1 MERSGLSSS
10 GDRTVTLDF
19 PACLAAD
26 FPDDLPHVVRAVDEV
41 LEAVAISDSFAPLEE
56 RSPGLRGNDW
66 SNYLRCSEARMVHAA
81 RLVRTLGITAGRV
94 LDYGAYFGNF
104 SLMMRAKGFEV
115 DAIDSFET
123 YRPSLDP
130 ILELLQHR
138 GIRTLDFSH
147 AGRELEGLPTAS
159 YDVVMCMGVIEH
171 IPHTP
176 RPLLTALAKV
186 LKPGGLLIMDTPNL
200 AQLANRQRLARG
212 EPVMTPIAIQFHA
225 AIPFEGHHR
234 EYTADEMAWMIQAA
248 GLDLAALDLFNY
260 SAYVHK
266 TLAGR
271 DAINHWRMVANP
283 TMRELVMVAARKT
296 VADETV
302 VPRDWRELFTDVEA
316 YWRDRLPHG
325 ISSENGDAIVGNE
338 LLLVD
343 LQEGIAERDR
353 MLAALQ
359 ADFNKLRAELA
370 TVPGTLAETQSTHNA
385 ELAEVMDRLGSL
397 QHAFDMTP
405 SERLKRFWKRLT
417 GAAPAEREN

>member
-1 MERSGLSSS
+1 LSGL

-26 FPDDLPHVVRAVDEV
+26 FPDDLPHAVRAVDEV
-41 LEAVAISDSFAPLEE
+41 LEAVAVSDSFEPLEE

-81 RLVRTLGITAGRV
+81 RLIRKIGLTTGRM

-104 SLMMRAKGFEV
+104 SLMMRARGFEV

-123 YRPSLDP
+123 YRPSLNP
-130 ILELLQHR
+130 ILDLLQRR
-138 GIRTLDFSH
+138 GVRTLDFSR
-147 AGRELEGLPTAS
+147 AGRELEGLPSAS
-159 YDVVMCMGVIEH
+159 YDLVMCMGVIEH

-176 RPLLTALAKV
+176 RLLLAALARM
-186 LKPGGLLIMDTPNL
+186 LKPGGVLIMDTPNL

-248 GLDLAALDLFNY
+248 GLELAAMDLFNY
-260 SAYVHK
+260 SAYVHR

-283 TMRELVMVAARKT
+283 TMRELVMIAARKPA
-296 VADETV
+296 VDAPV
-302 VPRDWRELFTDVEA
+302 VPREWRELFTDAEA
-316 YWRDRLPHG
+316 YWHNRLPPE
-325 ISSENGDAIVGNE
+325 ISSESGDAIVGNE

-353 MLAALQ
+353 MLATVQ
-359 ADFNKLRAELA
+359 ADCNQMVSTRDVELSDLR
-370 TVPGTLAETQSTHNA
+370 
-385 ELAEVMDRLGSL
+385 DRLGLL
-397 QHAFDMTP
+397 QHAFNMTP
-405 SERLKRFWKRLT
+405 SERLKRFWQRLT
-417 GAAPAEREN
+417 GAAPAKRDH

>member
-1 MERSGLSSS
+1 MERGGLSSS

-26 FPDDLPHVVRAVDEV
+26 FRDDLPLAVRAVDEV
-41 LEAVAISDSFAPLEE
+41 LEAVAVSDSFAPLEE

-81 RLVRTLGITAGRV
+81 RLLRTVGLTTGRV

-123 YRPSLDP
+123 YRPSLNP
-130 ILELLQHR
+130 ILDLLQRR

-147 AGRELEGLPTAS
+147 TGRELEGLVAAS
-159 YDVVMCMGVIEH
+159 YDLVMCMGVIEH

-176 RPLLTALAKV
+176 RLLLAALARM
-186 LKPGGLLIMDTPNL
+186 LKPGGVLIMDTPNL

-234 EYTADEMAWMIQAA
+234 EYTADEMAWMIQAT
-248 GLDLAALDLFNY
+248 GLELAALDLFNY
-260 SAYVHK
+260 SAYVHE

-283 TMRELVMVAARKT
+283 TMRELVMIAALKPAVDAPLVR
-296 VADETV
+296 
-302 VPRDWRELFTDVEA
+302 RQWRELFTDAED
-316 YWRDRLPHG
+316 YWRNRLPAE
-325 ISSENGDAIVGNE
+325 ISSESGDAIVGNE

-343 LQEGIAERDR
+343 LQEGVAERDR
-353 MLAALQ
+353 ILAKVQ
-359 ADFNKLRAELA
+359 ADCNQMVSTRDAELSD
-370 TVPGTLAETQSTHNA
+370 LR
-385 ELAEVMDRLGSL
+385 DRLGLL
-397 QHAFDMTP
+397 QHAFNMTP
-405 SERLKRFWKRLT
+405 SERLKRFWQRLT
-417 GAAPAEREN
+417 GAATEKSRN

>member
-1 MERSGLSSS
+1 MSGL
-10 GDRTVTLDF
+10 GDRTVTMDF
-19 PACLAAD
+19 PSCLAAD
-26 FPDDLPHVVRAVDEV
+26 FPDDLPHAVRAVDEV
-41 LEAVAISDSFAPLEE
+41 LEAVAVSDSFAPLEE

-81 RLVRTLGITAGRV
+81 RLVRTIGLTTGRV

-123 YRPSLDP
+123 YRPSLNP
-130 ILELLQHR
+130 ILDLLQR
-138 GIRTLDFSH
+138 GGIRTLDFSD
-147 AGRELEGLPTAS
+147 AGRELEALPSAG
-159 YDVVMCMGVIEH
+159 YDLVMCMGVIEH

-176 RPLLTALAKV
+176 RLLLAALARM
-186 LKPGGLLIMDTPNL
+186 LKPGGVLIMDTPNL

-248 GLDLAALDLFNY
+248 GLELAALDLFNY
-260 SAYVHK
+260 SAYVHE

-283 TMRELVMVAARKT
+283 TMRELVMIAARKPVGDAPV
-296 VADETV
+296 VARE
-302 VPRDWRELFTDVEA
+302 WRELFTDAEA
-316 YWRDRLPHG
+316 YWRNRLPPE
-325 ISSENGDAIVGNE
+325 ISSESGDAIVGNE

-353 MLAALQ
+353 MLATVQ
-359 ADFNKLRAELA
+359 ADCNQMVSTRDVELSDLR
-370 TVPGTLAETQSTHNA
+370 
-385 ELAEVMDRLGSL
+385 DRLGLL
-397 QHAFDMTP
+397 QHAFNMTP
-405 SERLKRFWKRLT
+405 SERLKRFWQRLT
-417 GAAPAEREN
+417 GATTARREN